1 MRRFLPSLS
10 ALQAFEAAGRHG
22 SFTRAAEDMS
32 ITQSGVSRQITNLEG
47 FLGVRLF
54 ERIGSRIVLTQAG
67 SSYLADITLLLD
79 QIEQASIDTVRG
91 RKLDDRLMIRTLP
104 AFSSRWLTPR
114 LGGFIDAHPGIMV
127 EIGSTEGELNF
138 EDTDTDVAIL
148 RGRGSWRG
156 AIAQEL
162 FGERI
167 VAVASP
173 RLIPVGEAP
182 AHLDFGAIRSL
193 QNAGRPDL
201 WLTWL
206 RISGQKHS
214 GAIQGPRLP
223 NSDTLIS
230 AAIAGLGIAVVPL
243 AYVEA
248 ELARGEL
255 WAVFGPPVVT
265 EDSFWVVMPERQ
277 SQKASAKVF
286 RSWLLQGF
294 RRRVPGAT
302 AD

>member
-22 SFTRAAEDMS
+22 SFTRAAEDMAM
-32 ITQSGVSRQITNLEG
+32 TQSGVSRQINNLES

-67 SSYLADITLLLD
+67 GSYLADISLLLD
-79 QIEQASIDTVRG
+79 QIEQASIDAVRG
-91 RKLDDRLMIRTLP
+91 RKLDDRLLVRTLP
-104 AFSSRWLTPR
+104 AFASRWLAPR
-114 LGGFIDAHPGIMV
+114 LSGFVEAHPAIMV
-127 EIGSTEGELNF
+127 EIGGTGEGGGGGIDF
-138 EDTDTDVAIL
+138 EHTDADLAIL

-167 VAVASP
+167 LVVASP

-182 AHLDFGAIRSL
+182 DHLDFGRIRSL

-206 RISGQKHS
+206 RLSGQAYS
-214 GAIQGPRLP
+214 GAIQGPRMP
-223 NSDTLIS
+223 NSEALI
-230 AAIAGLGIAVVPL
+230 AAAVSGLGLAVVPL
-243 AYVEA
+243 PYVEA
-248 ELARGEL
+248 ELARGLL
-255 WAVFGPPVVT
+255 WAPFGPSVAT
-265 EDSFWVVMPERQ
+265 ENSFWIAQPERD
-277 SQKASAKVF
+277 SRKASAQLF
-286 RSWLLQGF
+286 RSWLQLSL
-294 RRRVPGAT
+294 RR
-302 AD
+302 